1 RRVGVRVVVRADVPD
16 DQPAVPVDGKVHQAE
31 RPVDGLEHQPARDHG
46 GEREHAGPDQPGPRG
61 TSGAW
66 GLAGDGMHTVT
77 ISARAA
83 APGPSGARGGTAGH
97 LRHCRPGAP
106 KAVRPAPKAVRPAPR
121 AGPVGHTGWM
131 LTLTVPV
138 VTGPVVLG
146 PALMRPALTRAVP
159 AGRCAR

>member
-46 GEREHAGPDQPGPRG
+46 GEREHAGPDQPGPWG

-83 APGPSGARGGTAGH
+83 APGPSGARGGTVPRQRRRA
-97 LRHCRPGAP
+97 
-106 KAVRPAPKAVRPAPR
+106 APR

-138 VTGPVVLG
+138 VT
-146 PALMRPALTRAVP
+146 
-159 AGRCAR
+159 